1 MCRCLLSEHESGR
14 LQTGQWI
21 SVTLAHIWVSGQEKS
36 PVLPRGLSWLQP
48 HLPLSLPCPVK
59 TLFRGL
65 CHSGNYMGN
74 HVCPSLGGQVSQG
87 WFPSPASSSFLTHS
101 SSPGLRPPVQ
111 RKEHC
116 SEGPDL
122 CRASVST
129 APDGL
134 LRLCNKNIRPQALL
148 TS

>member
-1 MCRCLLSEHESGR
+1 MSRCEHESGR
-14 LQTGQWI
+14 LWTGQWI
-21 SVTLAHIWVSGQEKS
+21 SLTLAHIWGSGQEKS
-36 PVLPRGLSWLQP
+36 PVLLRGLSWRQP

-59 TLFRGL
+59 APSRGL

-74 HVCPSLGGQVSQG
+74 MYALPPGGQVSQG
-87 WFPSPASSSFLTHS
+87 WFPSTASSSFLTHS

-122 CRASVST
+122 CRASIST

-134 LRLCNKNIRPQALL
+134 LRLCNKNIRPQTLL